1 MKPSTLQC
9 LTKQMYVPRDCFLRN
24 TAIWFI
30 YQKPLTNEQSAF
42 RKVVSLYLLFQV
54 CCYYKIEAI

>member
-9 LTKQMYVPRDCFLRN
+9 LTMLMYVPRTCFFKN

-30 YQKPLTNEQSAF
+30 YQKLLTNEQSAF
-42 RKVVSLYLLFQV
+42 RKVDSFYFLFQV
-54 CCYYKIEAI
+54 CCCCKMEAI